1 ALFTAYYPGPGI
13 EGGDKDCT
21 GKKLVPKNQTCAASD
36 IILDDSIIANKESRQ
51 IFEIKFLGG
60 NFMEVVS
67 TKNLSSIKLKL
78 DAGFDDKGKA
88 VIKSKS
94 FANVKAEAL
103 NEDVYAVAEAI
114 ASLQEN
120 PIVDILKLD
129 STSLSK

>member
-1 ALFTAYYPGPGI
+1 
-13 EGGDKDCT
+13 
-21 GKKLVPKNQTCAASD
+21 
-36 IILDDSIIANKESRQ
+36 
-51 IFEIKFLGG
+51 
-60 NFMEVVS
+60 MEVVS

-88 VIKSKS
+88 VVKSKS

-114 ASLQEN
+114 ESLQEN

>member
-1 ALFTAYYPGPGI
+1 MKIFSIKIYTKNL
-13 EGGDKDCT
+13 
-21 GKKLVPKNQTCAASD
+21 KKLWFNSD
-36 IILDDSIIANKESRQ
+36 IILDDSIIVNKESRQ

-60 NFMEVVS
+60 NFMAVVS

-103 NEDVYAVAEAI
+103 NDDVYAVAEAI

>member
-1 ALFTAYYPGPGI
+1 MQA
-13 EGGDKDCT
+13 KDWICDE
-21 GKKLVPKNQTCAASD
+21 VR
-36 IILDDSIIANKESRQ
+36 SRG
-51 IFEIKFLGG
+51 LGYG
-60 NFMEVVS
+60 YKS
-67 TKNLSSIKLKL
+67 Q
-78 DAGFDDKGKA
+78 GKA
-88 VIKSKS
+88 VVKSKS

>member
-1 ALFTAYYPGPGI
+1 MKNFSIKIYTKNL
-13 EGGDKDCT
+13 
-21 GKKLVPKNQTCAASD
+21 KKLWFNSD
-36 IILDDSIIANKESRQ
+36 IILDDSIIVNKESRQ

-60 NFMEVVS
+60 NFMAVVS

-103 NEDVYAVAEAI
+103 NDDVYAVAEAI

>member
-1 ALFTAYYPGPGI
+1 MAI
-13 EGGDKDCT
+13 
-21 GKKLVPKNQTCAASD
+21 
-36 IILDDSIIANKESRQ
+36 
-51 IFEIKFLGG
+51 
-60 NFMEVVS
+60 VS

-103 NEDVYAVAEAI
+103 DDDVYTVAEAI
-114 ASLQEN
+114 AGLQEN

>member
-1 ALFTAYYPGPGI
+1 MAI
-13 EGGDKDCT
+13 
-21 GKKLVPKNQTCAASD
+21 
-36 IILDDSIIANKESRQ
+36 
-51 IFEIKFLGG
+51 
-60 NFMEVVS
+60 VS

-103 NEDVYAVAEAI
+103 DDDVYTVAEAI
-114 ASLQEN
+114 AGIQEN